1 MKRKSPFWIISIA
14 AVLLVGLII
23 NQIFWVYT
31 SANQQEEQ
39 FNKQIEMAMTSIG
52 DNIEEYWELQESVDC
67 CLIED
72 ENSSCKMSMSSD
84 MVWMR
89 TDKMIEEELQRFDID
104 LNYNFDICFKDN
116 VKEIEGYEQS
126 MDKVFEK
133 SGIVL
138 YLDFP
143 DKSKYL
149 RNQIGPVFIS
159 SILLIVFL
167 SIVFVMTYRYYKR
180 ERDFSQRTRDFINNM
195 THEFKTPLT
204 NISLANKMIT
214 SGLGSVKDEKL
225 LHFASIIDDE
235 NQRLNKNCDD
245 LLQMASIENSQVAFT
260 ELIDVHEI
268 LKEVIA
274 VKKKTKIQQ
283 SLTIAGDLK
292 ANKWKV
298 LGKESLFFNTISNLL
313 DNAIKYADKPLEIV
327 VSTENKGDMLQL
339 KIQDN
344 GMGMKEEHIDNIFD
358 KFYRITEKDTHDV
371 KGFGLGLAYVKMV
384 INRMKG
390 SIKVESKL
398 GLGTTF
404 SIIIPTSSNA

>member
-52 DNIEEYWELQESVDC
+52 DNIEEDWELKESVDC

-72 ENSSCKMSMSSD
+72 QNSSCKSNMSSD

-204 NISLANKMIT
+204 NISLANSMI
-214 SGLGSVKDEKL
+214 SRGLSPGKDEKL
-225 LHFASIIDDE
+225 LHFSTIIDDE

-245 LLQMASIENSQVAFT
+245 LLQMASIENSQEAFT

-268 LKEVIA
+268 LEEVIA
-274 VKKKTKIQQ
+274 LKKKTKIQH
-283 SLTIAGDLK
+283 SFIINGDLN
-292 ANKWKV
+292 ATKWKV
-298 LGKESLFFNTISNLL
+298 LGRESLFFNTVSNLL

-327 VSTENKGDMLQL
+327 ISTENKGDMLNM

-384 INRMKG
+384 INKMKG

-404 SIIIPTSSNA
+404 SIMIPTSNNA